1 MSKKKLML
9 LFVIYIAFIAL
20 GLPDALLGSAWNLI
34 REDLS
39 VSLGTLGFMTFVV
52 YLMSVTATYNA
63 PRLMKLL
70 QTKWIVGVSILM
82 TGTALLLLSQ
92 VGAFW
97 HMLFFALPLGAGA
110 GAIDVSL
117 NHYLAINYKA
127 RHMNLLHSFY
137 GIGVTAGP
145 AVMAI
150 ALNNEQWRIGY
161 LTVGIILLVIA
172 TIVFLSFPLWAE
184 EKNFDR
190 EESHTHVRFK
200 DIIKTK
206 GVINATLIFL
216 FYVHLE
222 SLAGVWIAS
231 YIFIEKGLGYAE
243 SALFTTTYFLMLTIG
258 RIISGIIANR
268 VSARS
273 LVMAG
278 ELLIL
283 LGAGL
288 LFINV
293 SSPWFYVLAVSLIGL
308 GSGPVFPNMMMLNIT
323 IFDKRVLSRVISLEM
338 AIGYV
343 GFGLLTPLAGMVF
356 QQLGISL
363 YPFLMAGVALLTLFL
378 TRHLFKLKPELTP

>member
-1 MSKKKLML
+1 
-9 LFVIYIAFIAL
+9 
-20 GLPDALLGSAWNLI
+20 
-34 REDLS
+34 
-39 VSLGTLGFMTFVV
+39 
-52 YLMSVTATYNA
+52 
-63 PRLMKLL
+63 
-70 QTKWIVGVSILM
+70 
-82 TGTALLLLSQ
+82 
-92 VGAFW
+92 
-97 HMLFFALPLGAGA
+97 
-110 GAIDVSL
+110 
-117 NHYLAINYKA
+117 
-127 RHMNLLHSFY
+127 
-137 GIGVTAGP
+137 
-145 AVMAI
+145 
-150 ALNNEQWRIGY
+150 
-161 LTVGIILLVIA
+161 
-172 TIVFLSFPLWAE
+172 
-184 EKNFDR
+184 
-190 EESHTHVRFK
+190 
-200 DIIKTK
+200 
-206 GVINATLIFL
+206 
-216 FYVHLE
+216 
-222 SLAGVWIAS
+222 
-231 YIFIEKGLGYAE
+231 
-243 SALFTTTYFLMLTIG
+243 MLTIG

-356 QQLGISL
+356 QQFGISL